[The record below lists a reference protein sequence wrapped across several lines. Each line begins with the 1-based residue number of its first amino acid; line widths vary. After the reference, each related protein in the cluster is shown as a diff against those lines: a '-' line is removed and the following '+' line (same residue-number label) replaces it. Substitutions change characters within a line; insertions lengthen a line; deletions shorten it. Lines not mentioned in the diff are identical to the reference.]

1 MIKRFLLLPVKG
13 RTDLEINY
21 NTHQMVKVEYR
32 TKNGADNQVILV
44 RGVLPT
50 GEIYAV
56 STSFRVE

>member
-1 MIKRFLLLPVKG
+1 
-13 RTDLEINY
+13 
-21 NTHQMVKVEYR
+21 MVKVEYR

-56 STSFRVE
+56 STSFRVEWCI